1 MAGPAHHGAIIY
13 STNLQCLSDFYV
25 QLFSMQ
31 VIRETADFISLD
43 KDGFNLIIHIPPF
56 TLPHSSVS
64 AVKLF
69 FAVAS
74 IENARAQAIELGG
87 EALDGEW
94 ANPIFTVANIVDNE
108 GNHIQIREFARNPSA
123 LAF

>member
-1 MAGPAHHGAIIY
+1 MAGAAHHGAIIY
-13 STNLQCLSDFYV
+13 SSNLKNLSAFYV
-25 QLFSMQ
+25 QLFSMK
-31 VIRETADFISLD
+31 VVRETADFISLD

-56 TLPHSSVS
+56 AIPHSSVS

-69 FAVAS
+69 FAVTS
-74 IENARAQAIELGG
+74 INNAKSQAIELGG

-108 GNHIQIREFARNPSA
+108 GNHIQIREFARSPSA
-123 LAF
+123 

>member
-13 STNLQCLSDFYV
+13 SNNLKNLSAFYV
-25 QLFSMQ
+25 QLFSMK
-31 VIRETADFISLD
+31 VVRETADFISLD

-56 TLPHSSVS
+56 AIPHSSVS

-69 FAVAS
+69 FAVTS
-74 IENARAQAIELGG
+74 IENAKSLAIKLGG

-94 ANPIFTVANIVDNE
+94 ANPMFIVANIVDNE
-108 GNHIQIREFARNPSA
+108 GNHIQIREFARNPNA
-123 LAF
+123 